1 MAKLLWDKRRNP
13 TKWVADSL
21 GIEEWQLGA
30 AIHKLKR
37 RSNLGGTDRVII
49 YDDGRVTDEQGEDIG
64 NIHDPI

>member
-13 TKWVADSL
+13 TKWVADRL

-37 RSNLGGTDRVII
+37 RGNLGGTDRVIL